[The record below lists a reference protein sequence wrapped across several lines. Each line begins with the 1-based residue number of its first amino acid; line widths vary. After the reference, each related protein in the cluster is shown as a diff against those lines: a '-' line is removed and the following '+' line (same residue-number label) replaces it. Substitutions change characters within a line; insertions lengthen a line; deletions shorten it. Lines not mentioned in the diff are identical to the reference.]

1 MDVVPAEVLADT
13 VDRRT
18 VDRDLCAVQLDGY
31 LRRLARQEAVCRRVL
46 GRLARTFL
54 AGRYHNRLGFARLGD
69 WTRERLGLSA
79 RQVQDLARVAE
90 RLESLPAIAA
100 AFAAGALSWTQTRL
114 LATAAT
120 ADSEREWLALAR
132 DGTVRALEALVVR
145 PPPDPDERHRL
156 RFSVRCPRRVRAR
169 WRQAVELARRMA
181 GSELTLAQA
190 AEVIAAEGLSAA
202 PAPVDDRMPPEPLPE
217 PVETPPDLGWFRVDV
232 PIPEDVEKRLQLGP
246 GGDPFTVDERL
257 RTARRAMQRIDWQMG
272 VLLRTFFDL
281 RLHRAFGFPSA
292 SRYVAG
298 RLGLSARK
306 ARALVALDPRLR
318 RTPALTAAYRE
329 GALSWLRALTVLPV
343 ATTDDAWVARAGEVT
358 LRRLVAEV
366 EWALDRR
373 DAGLP
378 PAPPP
383 PDATL
388 ASVEWQI
395 RAHHDE
401 TLDAD
406 ITFAAPP
413 SVVALFRG
421 ALDAFRPPGAPLWK
435 GCEKVLEHVCAE
447 WEAQPPHRDPVFA
460 GHAWRRAVPACTS
473 RAHLHDHHILY
484 RSAGGDNSRAN
495 RVAICAWHH
504 LRGIH
509 LGRIRAHGTAP
520 HAITWEI
527 GVRRGRPPLLRT
539 LGDRYLP

>member
-13 VDRRT
+13 VNRRT
-18 VDRDLCAVQLDGY
+18 VDRDLCALQLDGY

-54 AGRYHNRLGFARLGD
+54 AGRSHHRLGFARLGD
-69 WTRERLGLSA
+69 YTRERLSLSA
-79 RQVQDLARVAE
+79 REVQELARVAE

-100 AFAAGALSWTQTRL
+100 AFAAGDLSWTQTRL

-120 ADSEREWLALAR
+120 PDSEHEWLALAR
-132 DGTVRALEALVVR
+132 DRTVRALEALVAH
-145 PPPDPDERHRL
+145 PPADPDERHRL
-156 RFSVRCPRRVRAR
+156 RFSLRCPRRVRAR
-169 WRQAVELARRMA
+169 WRQAIELARRMA
-181 GSELTLAQA
+181 GSELSLAQA
-190 AEVIAAEGLSAA
+190 AEVIAAEALSAA
-202 PAPVDDRMPPEPLPE
+202 PAPIDDRPPRDAPPEPID
-217 PVETPPDLGWFRVDV
+217 TPADAGWSPVDV
-232 PIPEDVEKRLQLGP
+232 PIPEDVEKLLELGP
-246 GGDPFTVDERL
+246 WGDPFTLDERL
-257 RTARRAMQRIDWQMG
+257 RAARRAMQRIDWQMG

-292 SRYVAG
+292 SRYVAE

-306 ARALVALDPRLR
+306 ARALIALERGLR
-318 RTPALTAAYRE
+318 RTPVLAAAYR
-329 GALSWLRALTVLPV
+329 GGTVSWLRALTVLPV

-388 ASVEWQI
+388 ASVEWQM

-421 ALDAFRPPGAPLWK
+421 ALDAFRPAGAPLWK
-435 GCEKVLEHVCAE
+435 GCEKVLEHVCGE
-447 WEAQPPHRDPVFA
+447 WESQPRHRDPVFVRD
-460 GHAWRRAVPACTS
+460 GWRCAVPACTS
-473 RAHLHDHHILY
+473 RANLHDHHVLY
-484 RSAGGDNSRAN
+484 RSAGGDNSREN
-495 RVAICAWHH
+495 RVTVCAWHH

-520 HAITWEI
+520 HAIIWEI
-527 GVRRGRPPLLRT
+527 GLRRGRPPLMRT
-539 LGDRYLP
+539 VGDRYLS

>member
-13 VDRRT
+13 GDRRT
-18 VDRDLCAVQLDGY
+18 VDRDLRARQLDGY

-54 AGRYHNRLGFARLGD
+54 ADRYHNRLAFARLGD

-100 AFAAGALSWTQTRL
+100 AFAAGDVSWTQTRL

-120 ADSEREWLALAR
+120 PDSEGEWLALAR
-132 DGTVRALEALVVR
+132 DRTVRALEALVAR
-145 PPPDPDERHRL
+145 PPADPDERHRL
-156 RFSVRCPRRVRAR
+156 RFSLRCPRRLRAR

-181 GSELTLAQA
+181 GSELPLAAA

-202 PAPVDDRMPPEPLPE
+202 PAPVDDCPFREPPPEPVDTPAD
-217 PVETPPDLGWFRVDV
+217 PGWSAVEV
-232 PIPEDVEKRLQLGP
+232 PIAEDVEKLLQLGP
-246 GGDPFTVDERL
+246 AGDPFMIDERL
-257 RTARRAMQRIDWQMG
+257 RVARRAMQRIDWQMG

-292 SRYVAG
+292 SRYVAE
-298 RLGLSARK
+298 RLGLSGRK
-306 ARALVALDPRLR
+306 ARALVALERGLR
-318 RTPALTAAYRE
+318 RTPALAAAYRE
-329 GALSWLRALTVLPV
+329 GNVSWLRALTLLPV
-343 ATTDDAWVARAGEVT
+343 ASRDDAWVARAGEVT

-378 PAPPP
+378 TAPPP
-383 PDATL
+383 PGATL
-388 ASVEWQI
+388 APVERQMCA
-395 RAHHDE
+395 RSDDM
-401 TLDAD
+401 LDAD
-406 ITFAAPP
+406 ITFAAAP
-413 SVVALFRG
+413 SVVALFRA
-421 ALDAFRPPGAPLWK
+421 ALDAFRPAGEPRWK
-435 GCEKVLEHVCAE
+435 ACEKLLEHVCHE
-447 WEAQPPHRDPVFA
+447 WEAQPQHRDPVFA
-460 GHAWRRAVPACTS
+460 RDGWRCAVPACTS
-473 RAHLHDHHILY
+473 RANLHDHHIRY

>member
-18 VDRDLCAVQLDGY
+18 VDRDLCALQLDGF

-54 AGRYHNRLGFARLGD
+54 AGRYHHRLGFARLGD

-90 RLESLPAIAA
+90 RLESLPAAA
-100 AFAAGALSWTQTRL
+100 ATP
-114 LATAAT
+114 
-120 ADSEREWLALAR
+120 DSEHEWLALAR
-132 DGTVRALEALVVR
+132 ERTVRALEALVVR

-156 RFSVRCPRRVRAR
+156 RFSVRCPRRARGR
-169 WRQAVELARRMA
+169 WRQAIELARRMA
-181 GSELTLAQA
+181 GSELSLAQA

-202 PAPVDDRMPPEPLPE
+202 PAPVDDRAPREAPPEP
-217 PVETPPDLGWFRVDV
+217 VDTPPDLGWSPVDV
-232 PIPEDVEKRLQLGP
+232 PIPEDVEKLLQLGP
-246 GGDPFTVDERL
+246 GGDPFTVDESL

-281 RLHRAFGFPSA
+281 RLHRAFSFPSA

-306 ARALVALDPRLR
+306 ARALVALERGLR
-318 RTPALTAAYRE
+318 RTPALAAAYRE
-329 GALSWLRALTVLPV
+329 GAISWLRALTVLPV
-343 ATTDDAWVARAGEVT
+343 ATADDAWVARAGEVT

-378 PAPPP
+378 PAPPS

-388 ASVEWQI
+388 APVEWQM
-395 RAHHDE
+395 RARADE
-401 TLDAD
+401 ALDAD

-435 GCEKVLEHVCAE
+435 GCEKVLEHVCGE
-447 WEAQPPHRDPVFA
+447 WEAQPRHRDPIFA
-460 GHAWRRAVPACTS
+460 RDA
-473 RAHLHDHHILY
+473 
-484 RSAGGDNSRAN
+484 
-495 RVAICAWHH
+495 
-504 LRGIH
+504 
-509 LGRIRAHGTAP
+509 
-520 HAITWEI
+520 
-527 GVRRGRPPLLRT
+527 
-539 LGDRYLP
+539 

>member
-1 MDVVPAEVLADT
+1 MDVVPAEILADT
-13 VDRRT
+13 VDRRY
-18 VDRDLCAVQLDGY
+18 VDRDLCALQLDGF

-46 GRLARTFL
+46 GRFARTFL
-54 AGRYHNRLGFARLGD
+54 AGSYHHRLGF
-69 WTRERLGLSA
+69 ERLGLSA

-100 AFAAGALSWTQTRL
+100 AFAAGDLSWTQTRL

-202 PAPVDDRMPPEPLPE
+202 PAPVDDRMPPEPE
-217 PVETPPDLGWFRVDV
+217 PVETPPDLGWSRVDV
-232 PIPEDVEKRLQLGP
+232 PIPEDVEKLLQLGP

-257 RTARRAMQRIDWQMG
+257 RTARRVMQRIDWQMG

-306 ARALVALDPRLR
+306 ARALVALERGLR

-343 ATTDDAWVARAGEVT
+343 ATADDAWVARAGEVT

-378 PAPPP
+378 PAPPS

-388 ASVEWQI
+388 APVEWQM
-395 RAHHDE
+395 RARADE
-401 TLDAD
+401 ALDAD
-406 ITFAAPP
+406 ITFTAAP
-413 SVVALFRG
+413 SVVALFRA
-421 ALDAFRPPGAPLWK
+421 ALDAFRSPGEPLWK
-435 GCEKVLEHVCAE
+435 GCEKLLEHVCRE
-447 WEAQPPHRDPVFA
+447 WEAQPRHRDPVFA
-460 GHAWRRAVPACTS
+460 RDA
-473 RAHLHDHHILY
+473 
-484 RSAGGDNSRAN
+484 
-495 RVAICAWHH
+495 
-504 LRGIH
+504 
-509 LGRIRAHGTAP
+509 
-520 HAITWEI
+520 
-527 GVRRGRPPLLRT
+527 
-539 LGDRYLP
+539 

>member
-1 MDVVPAEVLADT
+1 MDE
-13 VDRRT
+13 
-18 VDRDLCAVQLDGY
+18 
-31 LRRLARQEAVCRRVL
+31 
-46 GRLARTFL
+46 
-54 AGRYHNRLGFARLGD
+54 
-69 WTRERLGLSA
+69 
-79 RQVQDLARVAE
+79 
-90 RLESLPAIAA
+90 
-100 AFAAGALSWTQTRL
+100 TRL

-120 ADSEREWLALAR
+120 PDSEHEWLALAR
-132 DGTVRALEALVVR
+132 DRTVRALEALVAH
-145 PPPDPDERHRL
+145 PPADPDERHRL
-156 RFSVRCPRRVRAR
+156 RFSLRCPRRVRAR

-181 GSELTLAQA
+181 GSELSLAQA
-190 AEVIAAEGLSAA
+190 AEVIAAEALSAA
-202 PAPVDDRMPPEPLPE
+202 PAPIDDRPPREAPPEPIAAPA
-217 PVETPPDLGWFRVDV
+217 DAGWSPVDV
-232 PIPEDVEKRLQLGP
+232 PVPEDVEKLLELGP
-246 GGDPFTVDERL
+246 WGDPFALDERL
-257 RTARRAMQRIDWQMG
+257 RAARRAMQRIDWQMG

-292 SRYVAG
+292 SRYVAE

-306 ARALVALDPRLR
+306 ARALIALERGLR
-318 RTPALTAAYRE
+318 RTPVLAAAYR
-329 GALSWLRALTVLPV
+329 GGTVSWLRALTVLPV

-388 ASVEWQI
+388 ASVEWQM

-421 ALDAFRPPGAPLWK
+421 ALDAFRPAGAPLWK
-435 GCEKVLEHVCAE
+435 GCEQVLEHVCGE
-447 WEAQPPHRDPVFA
+447 WESQPRHRDPVFA
-460 GHAWRRAVPACTS
+460 RDGWRCAVPACTS
-473 RAHLHDHHILY
+473 RANLHDHHVLY
-484 RSAGGDNSRAN
+484 RSAGGDNSREN
-495 RVAICAWHH
+495 RVTVCAWHH

-509 LGRIRAHGTAP
+509 LGRIRAHGAAP
-520 HAITWEI
+520 HAIIWQI
-527 GVRRGRPPLLRT
+527 GLRRGRPPLMRT
-539 LGDRYLP
+539 VGDRYLS